1 MDISED
7 IEEGLQL
14 IDEDETTYLEKAE
27 QLLETYY
34 LEQLIE
40 LSNLTEAEAL
50 AILMESGLFE
60 LPEVL
65 PL

>member
-1 MDISED
+1 MDIFED

-14 IDEDETTYLEKAE
+14 IDEDETSLERAE

-50 AILMESGLFE
+50 AILMDSGLFT

>member
-1 MDISED
+1 MDIFEN

-14 IDEDETTYLEKAE
+14 IDPDETSLERAE

-50 AILMESGLFE
+50 AILIDSGDFT

>member
-1 MDISED
+1 VDIFED
-7 IEEGLQL
+7 IKEGLQL
-14 IDEDETTYLEKAE
+14 IDPDETSLEQAE

-50 AILMESGLFE
+50 AILMDTGLFT

>member
-1 MDISED
+1 VDIFEN

-14 IDEDETTYLEKAE
+14 IDPDETSLERAE

-50 AILMESGLFE
+50 AILIDSGDFT